1 MPLDVLELVVNVDT
15 PEREDQLESKDLKV
29 LPVPLVLPDLRE
41 LLENLET
48 RERVEKVE
56 PKVFKDCQD

>member
-1 MPLDVLELVVNVDT
+1 VPLDVLELVVNVDT

-48 RERVEKVE
+48 RERVEKAE